1 MNLKKRR
8 ESKCHLLKA
17 VEESEDRNFKES
29 LDLIINFRDVD
40 LSDPNNRFNEDFKLP
55 YQADESIKVAVIG
68 ESIINNA
75 DNADRIINKDEL
87 EEFFDEPSNAKD
99 LAEEFS
105 FLIAEAPMMPK
116 IGQQLGQVLGPRN
129 MMPDPMPPGSDP
141 SDKIED
147 LRNTVTL
154 RLRED
159 PLMQVKVGHEEQEED
174 EIASN
179 AEAIYNFVEDQMPQG
194 QNNIKSVLIKTT
206 MGSPVEVDN

>member
-1 MNLKKRR
+1 MSFE
-8 ESKCHLLKA
+8 ESVKEA
-17 VEESEDRNFKES
+17 IENSEDRNFKES
-29 LDLIINFRDVD
+29 IDLIINFRDLD

-55 YQADESIKVAVIG
+55 YQADEDIKVAVIG

-75 DNADRIINKDEL
+75 ENADRTLNKDEL
-87 EEFFDEPSNAKD
+87 EELFDEPSKAKD

-116 IGQQLGQVLGPRN
+116 IGQQLGQVFGPRN

-141 SDKIED
+141 TDKIED

-159 PLMQVKVGHEEQEED
+159 PLMQIKIGNEEQD
-174 EIASN
+174 EGEVTSN
-179 AEAIYNFVEDQMPQG
+179 AEAIYSFVEDQMPQG
-194 QNNIKSVLIKTT
+194 KNNIKSVLIKTT